1 MQFISMTSPNVSA
14 LIICVHLNH
23 FSVKNPDV
31 KVFQIWVVSL
41 SPLCEIITV
50 HLFLLGD
57 WLFG

>member
-23 FSVKNPDV
+23 FCVKNPDL

-41 SPLCEIITV
+41 SSLRDYYCAFV
-50 HLFLLGD
+50 SLR
-57 WLFG
+57 